1 MKWYKK
7 IWSLMPIILTSLLLS
22 FFVWFSAVNSKDP
35 TEEITYTRP
44 IPIEILGQNPQ
55 YTISEQSAGNV
66 TVTIKAPRSVHNALA
81 NDIKLIRATIN
92 ISALQEGQVE
102 LEPDIQI
109 DVKPA
114 RLVNYSPKTVR
125 LNLEKLVTTTFP
137 IKLNQ
142 TGNLSMG
149 MEARKARLEYSEV
162 QVTGP
167 ESKMAKVSEVLATVD
182 MSTVTGNVNKQVAL
196 QAVDAQGTVIE
207 GLTLSPSRII
217 VTIPILQKG
226 GYKNAFLALI
236 PIGSPAFGFQITHT
250 EITPQV
256 VTIYALDPNQTDSL
270 PDLIQTEPINLNGRN
285 ESFEQ
290 EVGLNLPPGV
300 KLAGDTKVI
309 VKITIEPTI
318 TTKSIRG
325 VPITL
330 LNTPMGLEAVLNIS
344 TVDVYLTGPM
354 NLLNELTAQNL
365 TIALDLTNIRPGTHE
380 LQPTIVL
387 PDESIN
393 YQIVPDTIE
402 VHIRPK

>member
-7 IWSLMPIILTSLLLS
+7 LLSLMPIILTSLLLS

-44 IPIEILGQNPQ
+44 IPIEILGRNPQ

-66 TVTIKAPRSVHNALA
+66 TVTIKAPRSVHNTLA
-81 NDIKLIRATIN
+81 NDINLIRATIN
-92 ISALQEGQVE
+92 ISELQEGQVE
-102 LEPDIQI
+102 LEPDIVI
-109 DVKPA
+109 GVKPA
-114 RLVNYSPKTVR
+114 KLVEFSPTTVR
-125 LNLEKLVTTTFP
+125 LSLEKLVTQTFP

-149 MEARKARLEYSEV
+149 MEARKARLEFSEV

-167 ESKMAKVSEVLATVD
+167 ESKMARVSEVLATVD
-182 MSTVTGNVNKQVAL
+182 MSTVTGNVNKQVTL
-196 QAVDAQGTVIE
+196 QAVDTQGTVIE
-207 GLTLSPSRII
+207 GLSLSPSRINVSI
-217 VTIPILQKG
+217 TVLQKG

-236 PIGSPAFGFQITHT
+236 PLGSPAFGYQITHT

-256 VTIYALDPNQTDSL
+256 VTIYAQNPNQTDNL
-270 PDLIQTEPINLNGRN
+270 PDLIQTKPINLNGRDK
-285 ESFEQ
+285 SFEQ
-290 EVGLNLPPGV
+290 EVDLNLPPGV
-300 KLAGDTKVI
+300 KLVGDIKVI

-330 LNTPMGLEAVLNIS
+330 LNTPQGLEAVLNIS
-344 TVDVYLTGPM
+344 TVDLYLTGPM
-354 NLLNELTAQNL
+354 NVLNELTAQNL
-365 TIALDLTNIRPGTHE
+365 TVVFDLTDIRPGTHE
-380 LQPTIVL
+380 LQPTVVL
-387 PDESIN
+387 PDDSIT
-393 YQIVPDTIE
+393 YQIVPETIE

>member
-167 ESKMAKVSEVLATVD
+167 ESKMAKVSVVLATVD

>member
-182 MSTVTGNVNKQVAL
+182 MSTVTGNVNKQVTL

>member
-300 KLAGDTKVI
+300 KLASDTKVI

>member
-393 YQIVPDTIE
+393 HQIVPDTIE

>member
-7 IWSLMPIILTSLLLS
+7 ILSLIPIILTSLLLS

-55 YTISEQSAGNV
+55 FTISEQSAGNV
-66 TVTIKAPRSVHNALA
+66 TVTIKAPRSVHNALS
-81 NDIKLIRATIN
+81 NDINLIRATIN
-92 ISALQEGQVE
+92 ISALQEGQLE
-102 LEPDIQI
+102 LVPDISI

-114 RLVNYSPKTVR
+114 KLVDYSPKTVR
-125 LNLEKLVTTTFP
+125 LSLEKLVTQTFA

-167 ESKMAKVSEVLATVD
+167 ESKMAKVSEVLATID

-196 QAVDAQGTVIE
+196 QAVDSQGTVIE
-207 GLTLSPSRII
+207 GLTLSPSRIN

-236 PIGSPAFGFQITHT
+236 PIGSPAFGYQITHT

-256 VTIYALDPNQTDSL
+256 VTIYAENPNQTDSL

-290 EVGLNLPPGV
+290 EVSLNLPPGV
-300 KLAGDTKVI
+300 KLAGDIKVI

-365 TIALDLTNIRPGTHE
+365 TVALDLTDIRPGTHD
-380 LQPTIVL
+380 LHATIVL
-387 PDESIN
+387 PDDSIN
-393 YQIVPDTIE
+393 YQIVPDSIE
-402 VHIRPK
+402 VLIRPK

>member
-35 TEEITYTRP
+35 TQEITYTRP